1 MRVGC
6 VLSVARGQLN
16 ALIGEWGFEV
26 GAEDEDEPERLQ
38 EVVAALQKL
47 Q

>member
-1 MRVGC
+1 GNIS
-6 VLSVARGQLN
+6 LS
-16 ALIGEWGFEV
+16 IFEANGASRR